1 MVFALSG
8 GAENDEAIAA
18 AVRQNV
24 VERFGEVVGF
34 LFGNAHNAIG
44 IACAHIFAHR
54 IAVAHDHIGFESG
67 INTGVGRTVAA
78 GDVIG
83 AAKKV

>member
-8 GAENDEAIAA
+8 GAENNKAIAA

-24 VERFGEVVGF
+24 VERFGEVIGF

-54 IAVAHDHIGFESG
+54 IAVTHDHIGFESG
-67 INTGVGRTVAA
+67 IDTGVGCAVAA
-78 GDVIG
+78 SNVIG
-83 AAKKV
+83 ATKKI

>member
-8 GAENDEAIAA
+8 STENDEAIAA

-34 LFGNAHNAIG
+34 LFGNAHNSIG
-44 IACAHIFAHR
+44 IACAHILTHR

-67 INTGVGRTVAA
+67 VDTGVGRAVAA
-78 GDVIG
+78 GNVIG
-83 AAKKV
+83 ATKKI

>member
-1 MVFALSG
+1 MVFALSC

-18 AVRQNV
+18 AIRQNV

-67 INTGVGRTVAA
+67 INTGVGRAVAA
-78 GDVIG
+78 GNVIG
-83 AAKKV
+83 ATKKI